1 MTTAVPSSPVVAL
14 FVPSPATQR
23 AIALLEQD
31 AGVFDGL
38 ADKHAADDK
47 FGLHQ
52 SLVQFFRDL
61 AKERRE
67 AARNLMLDPGVVHR
81 V

>member
-1 MTTAVPSSPVVAL
+1 MTTAAPSSPVVAL
-14 FVPSPATQR
+14 FVPSLAMQR
-23 AIALLEQD
+23 AIALLDQD

-47 FGLHQ
+47 FGLRQ
-52 SLVQFFRDL
+52 SLVQYFRDL
-61 AKERRE
+61 ARERRE
-67 AARNLMLDPGVVHR
+67 AAQNLRLDPGVVYR